1 MKELVIIS
9 GKGGTGKTSIT
20 AAFAGLA
27 KHAVLADCDVD
38 AADLHLVMAPKV
50 VQQESFIGGKV
61 AEIDPRRCSQC
72 GQCLQVCRFDAIT
85 VDFRIQPIA
94 CEGCGVCVW
103 NCPEKAIDF
112 NPRKSGDWFISKTRF
127 GTMVHA
133 KLGIAEEN
141 SGKLVTKVRKQ
152 AREVAEKQKAE
163 FLLVDGPP
171 GIGCPVIAAIGGA
184 DHALIVTEP
193 SRSAIHDMK
202 RTIELCN
209 HFKIPMTVCINR
221 ADINKELTGSIEI
234 FCQDNGIV
242 VAGKI
247 PYDSALTKAQIAG
260 KTITEFDNG
269 PLQDLFV
276 QLWQSLS
283 ARIQVKE
290 PINQEA

>member
-20 AAFAGLA
+20 AALA
-27 KHAVLADCDVD
+27 SMTENAVLADCDVD
-38 AADLHLVMAPKV
+38 AADLHLIMAPDIIHK
-50 VQQESFIGGKV
+50 ESFIGGKI
-61 AEIDPRRCSQC
+61 AEIDSARCSQC
-72 GQCLQVCRFDAIT
+72 GQCLNICRFDAIT
-85 VDFRIQPIA
+85 EDFRIQPFA
-94 CEGCGVCVW
+94 CEGCRVCVW
-103 NCPEKAIDF
+103 NCPENAIDF
-112 NPRKSGDWFISKTRF
+112 NPRKSGDWFISETRF
-127 GTMVHA
+127 GPMVHA

-141 SGKLVTKVRKQ
+141 SGKLVTQVRKQ
-152 AREVAEKQKAE
+152 AREVAEKRKAE
-163 FLLVDGPP
+163 FLFIDGPP

-193 SRSAIHDMK
+193 SRSAIHDME
-202 RTIELCN
+202 RAIDLCN

-221 ADINKELTGSIEI
+221 ADINKELTGSIET
-234 FCQDNGIV
+234 FCKNKGIV

-260 KTITEFDNG
+260 KTITEFDDG
-269 PLQDLFV
+269 PLQDHFK

-283 ARIQVKE
+283 TRIQVKE